1 MVPPTVTDWS
11 PPIDDAPNIIELFV
25 ARVASADEPLV
36 FKLTAPV
43 KLFDV
48 SLKVIA
54 WFAPLVVKLEAP
66 VVTVNGTAPV
76 IVPVLAV
83 AVKAL
88 KVEPP
93 VENAILAEF
102 KSTVDILV
110 LSDELIPFTVIAPA
124 VLSPMVSV
132 PAVIFPNSAPEIVIF
147 ADVEPSPIVPA
158 SDTKILAVPDPVLI
172 APERLKS
179 FAVIESVLPPVVKV
193 PAELLKSPDPS
204 LFESASKLTELP
216 VVIFTP

>member
-1 MVPPTVTDWS
+1 MVKFEVP
-11 PPIDDAPNIIELFV
+11 E
-25 ARVASADEPLV
+25 
-36 FKLTAPV
+36 
-43 KLFDV
+43 
-48 SLKVIA
+48 
-54 WFAPLVVKLEAP
+54 
-66 VVTVNGTAPV
+66 VTVNGTAPV

-83 AVKAL
+83 AAKAL

-102 KSTVDILV
+102 KSTVDIFV
-110 LSDELIPFTVIAPA
+110 LSDELIPFTVIVPD

-147 ADVEPSPIVPA
+147 ADVEPTPIVPA
-158 SDTKILAVPDPVLI
+158 SDTRILVVPDPELS

-204 LFESASKLTELP
+204 LFESASKLAVLP

>member
-1 MVPPTVTDWS
+1 M
-11 PPIDDAPNIIELFV
+11 
-25 ARVASADEPLV
+25 
-36 FKLTAPV
+36 
-43 KLFDV
+43 
-48 SLKVIA
+48 
-54 WFAPLVVKLEAP
+54 
-66 VVTVNGTAPV
+66 TVNGTTPV

-102 KSTVDILV
+102 KSTVDTLV
-110 LSDELIPFTVIAPA
+110 LSDELTPLTVIAPA

-216 VVIFTP
+216 EVIFTP